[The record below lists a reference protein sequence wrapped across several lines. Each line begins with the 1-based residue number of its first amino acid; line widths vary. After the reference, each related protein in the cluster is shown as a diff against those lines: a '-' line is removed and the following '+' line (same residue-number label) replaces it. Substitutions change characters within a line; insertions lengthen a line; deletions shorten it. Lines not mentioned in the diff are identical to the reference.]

1 MAEFLTS
8 PVANVVFLVALTA
21 ILVAGGIYV
30 IGRVRETF
38 RSKDPPS
45 SQWMTNFRDLHSQGE
60 LSDEEYREIKSVLAE
75 HLERELNDTDEP
87 R

>member
-8 PVANVVFLVALTA
+8 PVANVVFMVALTA
-21 ILVAGGIYV
+21 ILVVGGIYV

-45 SQWMTNFRDLHSQGE
+45 SHLMTNFRDLHSQGE

-75 HLERELNDTDEP
+75 HLQRELNDTDEP